1 MKEVTR
7 IAAIIIQNKS
17 LLLVK
22 GADKYKEYW
31 TPGGKVKEGESDL
44 DCLQRELSE
53 EINVK
58 VVSSKF
64 FGEYV
69 SPSAYDAGVIYRSR
83 AYLAEIE
90 GKIVP
95 GNEIKGFVWMSRKE
109 FDSNKYPLIPA
120 TRDRLVPDLIK
131 KGLF

>member
-1 MKEVTR
+1 MKEVIR

-22 GADKYKEYW
+22 GEDKYKEYW
-31 TPGGKVKEGESDL
+31 TPGGKVKKGESDL
-44 DCLQRELSE
+44 DCLQRELTE
-53 EINVK
+53 EINAK
-58 VVSSKF
+58 AVSSKF

-69 SPSAYDAGVIYRSR
+69 SPSLYDAGIVYRSR
-83 AYLAEIE
+83 VYLVEIE

-95 GNEIKGFVWMSRKE
+95 GNEIKSFVWMSRGE

-120 TRDRLVPDLIK
+120 TRGRIIPDLIK